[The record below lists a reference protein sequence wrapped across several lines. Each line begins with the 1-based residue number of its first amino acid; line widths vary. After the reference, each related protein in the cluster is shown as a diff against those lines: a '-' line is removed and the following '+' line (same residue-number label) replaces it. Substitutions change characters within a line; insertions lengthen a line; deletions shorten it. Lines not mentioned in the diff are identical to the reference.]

1 MGRSQMLFASKAFA
15 CGTLVDELRLT
26 LVVVPKASPIRASS
40 HQVSDATAA
49 NTPRS
54 RNVNRSQYD
63 KISR

>member
-1 MGRSQMLFASKAFA
+1 MSFVS
-15 CGTLVDELRLT
+15 T

-54 RNVNRSQYD
+54 GNVNRSQYD